1 DSGGDGILP
10 SSSASVENGAD
21 SAHAQ
26 AMLGLDFADLS
37 PAPQL
42 RALADIRRMQDR
54 LEVVM
59 AALRAS
65 QQYWLGV
72 DYYVL
77 CARKLRNMM
86 DYGPWR
92 AEDPVSSDNHRM
104 SVVEATS
111 AAAPSRC
118 ESPLLPMGQHQT
130 DPDRLQQQAGRA
142 SHRQSQQSVL
152 LRKTYAIPD
161 DRDAEPP
168 AVAAAAATVDG
179 RRTRARHYILRP
191 HRLPRPAVHRL
202 ALPARDL
209 SSRL

>member
-1 DSGGDGILP
+1 
-10 SSSASVENGAD
+10 
-21 SAHAQ
+21 
-26 AMLGLDFADLS
+26 
-37 PAPQL
+37 
-42 RALADIRRMQDR
+42 
-54 LEVVM
+54 
-59 AALRAS
+59 
-65 QQYWLGV
+65 
-72 DYYVL
+72 
-77 CARKLRNMM
+77 
-86 DYGPWR
+86 
-92 AEDPVSSDNHRM
+92 M

-209 SSRL
+209 SSRLKSACRRLDPRRLGAPAANPPLQPPRPASDASSAEGPGRARSL